1 MARMIGNEIDE
12 PLDDDFLFYS
22 HLYSSI
28 TVVFAMAVLS
38 KFFTNELRF
47 GFRSFLSLTVV
58 FIGEPLCH
66 LLMRGST
73 GVILFGLACIAVY
86 SILPASYLPAAGKH
100 VLITGKKFEK
110 YIINLNF
117 VGDLFFV

>member
-1 MARMIGNEIDE
+1 MAGMIGNDVEE

-47 GFRSFLSLTVV
+47 GFRSFLSLVVV

-66 LLMRGST
+66 LLLRGPT
-73 GVILFGLACIAVY
+73 GVITFGFACIIVY

-100 VLITGKKFEK
+100 VLITGT
-110 YIINLNF
+110 YWTLYS
-117 VGDLFFV
+117 LL

>member
-1 MARMIGNEIDE
+1 MAGMIESDVEE

-47 GFRSFLSLTVV
+47 GFRSFLSLVVV

-66 LLMRGST
+66 LLLRGPT
-73 GVILFGLACIAVY
+73 GVIMFGFACITVY
-86 SILPASYLPAAGKH
+86 SILPASHLTAAGKH
-100 VLITGKKFEK
+100 VLITGK
-110 YIINLNF
+110 Y
-117 VGDLFFV
+117 

>member
-1 MARMIGNEIDE
+1 MGGIIENDVEE

-47 GFRSFLSLTVV
+47 GFRSFLSLVVV

-66 LLMRGST
+66 LLLRGPT
-73 GVILFGLACIAVY
+73 GVIMFGFTCIIVY
-86 SILPASYLPAAGKH
+86 SILPASHHPAAGKH
-100 VLITGKKFEK
+100 VLITGK
-110 YIINLNF
+110 
-117 VGDLFFV
+117 

>member
-1 MARMIGNEIDE
+1 MVRVIENDIGE

-47 GFRSFLSLTVV
+47 GFRSFLSLVVV

-66 LLMRGST
+66 LLLRGPT
-73 GVILFGLACIAVY
+73 GVVLFGLACVTVY
-86 SILPASYLPAAGKH
+86 SVLPASHHPAAGKH
-100 VLITGKKFEK
+100 VLITGMCFETAAM
-110 YIINLNF
+110 I
-117 VGDLFFV
+117 